1 MMCLKKN
8 LASALQSNPE
18 AKLFFFDESRFGTH
32 SKLGNGW
39 FAKGSRTQIK
49 VSLGFKN
56 FYLYSAVSPQDGEDL
71 TLIMPQVNSKC
82 MNVFLAQMAIHLGD
96 RATILVLDGA
106 GWHKANNLNIP
117 NNITLIFLPPYSPEL
132 NPVERLRQYLKQHTI
147 KNKIYES
154 IAALIDTVARF
165 ITSLER
171 ATVASICKLDY
182 VYN

>member
-1 MMCLKKN
+1 
-8 LASALQSNPE
+8 
-18 AKLFFFDESRFGTH
+18 
-32 SKLGNGW
+32 
-39 FAKGSRTQIK
+39 
-49 VSLGFKN
+49 
-56 FYLYSAVSPQDGEDL
+56 
-71 TLIMPQVNSKC
+71 

-147 KNKIYES
+147 KNRIYES

-171 ATVASICKLDY
+171 ATVVAICKLDY